1 MYAVDDERRVRNRA
15 EIRETLSGKAF
26 PIAERCD
33 LCSSDL
39 WSRHS
44 VEILVPLPQSLDER
58 GAGGLAARSER
69 EENLL
74 QDAVPF
80 VRWILQMLREPWL
93 LEMHDVLA
101 AARGGPDQD

>member
-1 MYAVDDERRVRNRA
+1 MPGIWTRQEYGVGQVLSQSVRVDNRDHLVMYALDDERRVRNRA

-44 VEILVPLPQSLDER
+44 VEILVPLPQSL
-58 GAGGLAARSER
+58 
-69 EENLL
+69 
-74 QDAVPF
+74 
-80 VRWILQMLREPWL
+80 
-93 LEMHDVLA
+93 
-101 AARGGPDQD
+101 